1 MIFMILIIIIKYL
14 QILIQI
20 MLKFINSEIIQM
32 VLIFIKILKINTQNN
47 LMMINILYIMICNI
61 LNILVII

>member
-47 LMMINILYIMICNI
+47 LMMINTLYIMICNI